1 MDAES
6 CICNMVDKASAESH
20 RYYLARR
27 TALEMLKDRGY
38 DIPDSDILVTLPEF
52 RSIFGEKPDLER
64 LRISASL
71 VSQPSKKIL
80 VIFCG
85 ADVVKLAII
94 RGIYSQVGKDN
105 LHRMI
110 LVLQNKM
117 TAQARQ
123 ATKEVFQFKVELF
136 QITDLLVNITKHC
149 LKPKHYV
156 LTPLEKQKLLSKYS
170 VEDKQLPRMLESD
183 AIARYYGLEKGQ
195 VVKITYSGEITE
207 SYVTYRCIM

>member
-6 CICNMVDKASAESH
+6 CICNMVDKGSAESH

-38 DIPDSDILVTLPEF
+38 DITDSDILVTLPEF
-52 RSIFGEKPDLER
+52 RSIYGEKPDLER

-71 VSQPSKKIL
+71 VSQPSKK
-80 VIFCG
+80 
-85 ADVVKLAII
+85 
-94 RGIYSQVGKDN
+94 VGKDN

-110 LVLQNKM
+110 LILQNKM